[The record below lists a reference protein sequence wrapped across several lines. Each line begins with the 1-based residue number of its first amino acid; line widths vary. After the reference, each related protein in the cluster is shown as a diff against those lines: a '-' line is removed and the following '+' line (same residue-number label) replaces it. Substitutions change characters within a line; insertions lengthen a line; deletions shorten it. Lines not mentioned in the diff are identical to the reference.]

1 MDNVG
6 LEPQE
11 NSRPYRSH
19 KIPACNGCRKRKI
32 RCESDGSG
40 NPCRFCREGNR
51 ECEIPRTKH
60 QTKNGTF
67 LKARRRKHS
76 EAVDASRR
84 TAGVFS
90 DNTPKG
96 REHFTS
102 PEECNTL
109 IANPTMAEDIDI
121 LESYITSQ
129 TSGNVVGATRYSRV
143 SKAPSILY
151 LPAPQRR
158 LPLSSAKAT
167 PGREQRE
174 IMDHIFGFTT
184 EDAIQL

>member
-1 MDNVG
+1 MDNVD
-6 LEPQE
+6 LETQE

-19 KIPACNGCRKRKI
+19 KVPACNACRKRKI
-32 RCESDGSG
+32 RCEIDVPG
-40 NPCRFCREGNR
+40 NPCRFCRDGDTQ
-51 ECEIPRTKH
+51 CEISRTKH
-60 QTKNGTF
+60 QAKNGAF
-67 LKARRRKHS
+67 LRARRRRYS
-76 EAVDASRR
+76 EVVDAAPR
-84 TAGVFS
+84 TAWVFS

-129 TSGNVVGATRYSRV
+129 TSGNVVSATRYSRV

-158 LPLSSAKAT
+158 LPLSSANAT

-174 IMDHIFGFTT
+174 IMDHIFGSI
-184 EDAIQL
+184 EEEAIQL